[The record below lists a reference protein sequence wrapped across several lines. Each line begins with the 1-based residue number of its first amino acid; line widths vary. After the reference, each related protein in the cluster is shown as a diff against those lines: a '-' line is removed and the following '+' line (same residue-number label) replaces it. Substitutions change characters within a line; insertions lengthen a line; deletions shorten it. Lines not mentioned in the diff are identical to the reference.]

1 MTHKDT
7 YATTPQYQHTDLSPA
22 HQLMR
27 MGLGVMTTQMLAS
40 VAQLGVAD
48 KLAAGP
54 RVAEELAREVG
65 AKPDFLYRI
74 MRTLASLGIFEEQPG
89 HKFALTEVSQL
100 MRTDVPVSLR
110 DMLVFFGSAWSA
122 KGCSHLI
129 DAMKSGKSGIEEAFG
144 MNVFQYLGSHPDDLG
159 VFQGAMTGFSSV
171 QSPPVVEAYD
181 FSPFKHVIDV
191 AGGHGALL
199 AHILHANPQATG
211 AVFELPEVVAGG
223 PAAAKSY
230 GLADR
235 MEFIAGDMFE
245 SVPAGG
251 DCYVLKYI
259 VHDWSDEAAK
269 KFLKNI
275 RKGIQPGGKLL
286 AVDSVIAPG
295 PHIGKFFDAY
305 MVVLMPG
312 GVERTAAEFAE
323 LYASCGFK
331 LTRVIPTGSYL
342 SIIEGVPV

>member
-1 MTHKDT
+1 MTQKDI
-7 YATTPQYQHTDLSPA
+7 YKHAPQYLHTDLSPA

-27 MGLGVMTTQMLAS
+27 LGLGVMTTQMLAAVS
-40 VAQLGVAD
+40 QLNVAD

-54 RVAEELAREVG
+54 RVAEEVAREVG

-89 HKFALTEVSQL
+89 HKFALTETSQL

-171 QSPPVVEAYD
+171 QSPAVVDAYD
-181 FSPFKHVIDV
+181 FSPFKRVVDV

-199 AHILHANPQATG
+199 AHILHANKQATG
-211 AVFELPEVVAGG
+211 VVFELPEVVAGG
-223 PAAAKSY
+223 PALAKSH

-235 MEFIAGDMFE
+235 MEFVAGDMFE
-245 SVPAGG
+245 SVPEGG
-251 DCYVLKYI
+251 DCYILKYI
-259 VHDWSDEAAK
+259 VHDWSDEGAK

-275 RKGIQPGGKLL
+275 RKGIKPGGKLL
-286 AVDSVIAPG
+286 AVDSVIPPG

-312 GVERTAAEFAE
+312 GVERTEAEFAE

-342 SIIEGVPV
+342 SIVEGVPV